1 MIDIDEENLKSGVLG
16 LVMAVVE
23 ILRDALQN
31 QATRRMES
39 GRLRDEEIERLG
51 RAMAD
56 LDLAIEDIKREQGLE
71 QAVQSVRD
79 GLDDIVDDVVQ
90 RMIDPTKWCEAAS
103 DAKAK
108 ELVGA
113 GR

>member
-1 MIDIDEENLKSGVLG
+1 MINIDEDNLKSGVLG

-39 GRLRDEEIERLG
+39 GGLTEDEVERLG
-51 RAMAD
+51 QALSD
-56 LDLAIEDIKREQGLE
+56 LDLSIEDIKREQGLE

-79 GLDDIVDDVVQ
+79 GLDDIVNDAVQ
-90 RMIDPTKWCEAAS
+90 SLTNPTIFMEES
-103 DAKAK
+103 DLA
-108 ELVGA
+108 ESREPVGA
-113 GR
+113 AR

>member
-1 MIDIDEENLKSGVLG
+1 MINIDEDNLKSGVLG

-39 GRLRDEEIERLG
+39 GGLTEDEIERLG
-51 RAMAD
+51 GALSD

-79 GLDDIVDDVVQ
+79 GLDDIVNDAVQ
-90 RMIDPTKWCEAAS
+90 SLIDPSKWSAELA
-103 DAKAK
+103 DA
-108 ELVGA
+108 ECTEPLGA
-113 GR
+113 VR

>member
-1 MIDIDEENLKSGVLG
+1 MINIDEDNLKSGVLG

-31 QATRRMES
+31 QASRRMES
-39 GRLRDEEIERLG
+39 GGLTEDEIERLG
-51 RAMAD
+51 GALND

-79 GLDDIVDDVVQ
+79 GLDDIVNDAVQ
-90 RMIDPTKWCEAAS
+90 SLIDPSKWSAESA
-103 DAKAK
+103 DA
-108 ELVGA
+108 ECIGPVGA
-113 GR
+113 VR

>member
-1 MIDIDEENLKSGVLG
+1 MINIDEDNLKSGVLG

-31 QATRRMES
+31 QASRRMES
-39 GRLRDEEIERLG
+39 GGLTEDEIERLG
-51 RAMAD
+51 GALND

-79 GLDDIVDDVVQ
+79 GLDDIVNNAVQ
-90 RMIDPTKWCEAAS
+90 SLIDPGKWPEES
-103 DAKAK
+103 
-108 ELVGA
+108 VGA
-113 GR
+113 GRIDPVGATR

>member
-1 MIDIDEENLKSGVLG
+1 MINVDEDNLKSGVLG

-31 QATRRMES
+31 QASRRMES
-39 GRLRDEEIERLG
+39 GGLSEDEVERLG
-51 RAMAD
+51 QALSD

-79 GLDDIVDDVVQ
+79 GLDDIVNDAVQ
-90 RMIDPTKWCEAAS
+90 KLIDPTKWTEESPVAES
-103 DAKAK
+103 K
-108 ELVGA
+108 EPVGA
-113 GR
+113 AR

>member
-1 MIDIDEENLKSGVLG
+1 MINIDEDNLKSGVLG

-39 GRLRDEEIERLG
+39 GGLSEDEVERLG
-51 RAMAD
+51 QALSD
-56 LDLAIEDIKREQGLE
+56 LDLAIEDIKREQGLK

-79 GLDDIVDDVVQ
+79 GLDDIVNDAVQ
-90 RMIDPTKWCEAAS
+90 NLIDPAKWTEESPVAESKEPAGAA
-103 DAKAK
+103 
-108 ELVGA
+108 
-113 GR
+113 R

>member
-1 MIDIDEENLKSGVLG
+1 MINIDEDNLKSGVLG

-31 QATRRMES
+31 QASRRMES
-39 GRLRDEEIERLG
+39 GGLTEDEIERLG
-51 RAMAD
+51 GALND

-79 GLDDIVDDVVQ
+79 GLDDIVNNAVQ
-90 RMIDPTKWCEAAS
+90 SLIDPGTWPEESA
-103 DAKAK
+103 DT
-108 ELVGA
+108 EYIEPVGA
-113 GR
+113 VR

>member
-1 MIDIDEENLKSGVLG
+1 MINIDEDNLKSGVLG

-39 GRLRDEEIERLG
+39 GGLDEDEVERLG
-51 RAMAD
+51 RALSD
-56 LDLAIEDIKREQGLE
+56 LDLAIEDIKREQGLS

-79 GLDDIVDDVVQ
+79 GLDDIVNDAVQ
-90 RMIDPTKWCEAAS
+90 NLIDPRKWPEESA
-103 DAKAK
+103 DAESK
-108 ELVGA
+108 ETVGA
-113 GR
+113 AR